1 MVGISQNI
9 TERKEAEEHRRM
21 VSREMAHRVKN
32 SLATAQAVFKHSLR
46 GATDLD
52 DARDKAM
59 GRIQAMSAAQD
70 LLTRE
75 SQNGADLRDV
85 VEEALKPFRSFDIRI
100 DGPKIALQ
108 EKGVSAFLLTLYELA
123 PNSLKYGALSA
134 DAGSVTIRWQISS
147 DDADRFLFEWIKQGG
162 PPVSEPKRRGF
173 GSSIVES
180 LTPADLGGTA
190 TLSFKPTGVRY
201 ALDAPLPA

>member
-100 DGPKIALQ
+100 DGPKIAL
-108 EKGVSAFLLTLYELA
+108 
-123 PNSLKYGALSA
+123 
-134 DAGSVTIRWQISS
+134 
-147 DDADRFLFEWIKQGG
+147 
-162 PPVSEPKRRGF
+162 
-173 GSSIVES
+173 
-180 LTPADLGGTA
+180 
-190 TLSFKPTGVRY
+190 
-201 ALDAPLPA
+201 

>member
-46 GATDLD
+46 GVTDLD

-59 GRIQAMSAAQD
+59 GRI
-70 LLTRE
+70 
-75 SQNGADLRDV
+75 
-85 VEEALKPFRSFDIRI
+85 
-100 DGPKIALQ
+100 
-108 EKGVSAFLLTLYELA
+108 
-123 PNSLKYGALSA
+123 GALSA